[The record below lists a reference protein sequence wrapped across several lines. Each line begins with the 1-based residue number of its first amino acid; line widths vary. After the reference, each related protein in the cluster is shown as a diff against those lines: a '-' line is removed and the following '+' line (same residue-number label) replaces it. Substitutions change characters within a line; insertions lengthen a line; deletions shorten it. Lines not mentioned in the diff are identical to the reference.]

1 MNLIIANCRGY
12 NMLTVY
18 SKANCPFCDQA
29 KHYLKINGFE
39 FDEVRVDMDTTAR
52 EWIVS
57 QGIRTVPQIYYNQ
70 QLFVDGGFQGLSKM
84 VPDQIQQRIGALNV
98 ST

>member
-1 MNLIIANCRGY
+1 
-12 NMLTVY
+12 
-18 SKANCPFCDQA
+18 
-29 KHYLKINGFE
+29 
-39 FDEVRVDMDTTAR
+39 MDTTAR

-57 QGIRTVPQIYYNQ
+57 QGHRTVPQIYYNQ